1 MNNLRLN
8 PKTAI
13 AKRAPRSATGKAVFG
28 LNGHWA
34 APTNGATTQESPS
47 RERTMKAING
57 RIMVNSRYRVQMA
70 VATGFDILKIQT
82 FNPKRSGREKPE
94 S

>member
-1 MNNLRLN
+1 
-8 PKTAI
+8 
-13 AKRAPRSATGKAVFG
+13 
-28 LNGHWA
+28 
-34 APTNGATTQESPS
+34 
-47 RERTMKAING
+47 MKAING
-57 RIMVNSRYRVQMA
+57 RIMVNSRCRVQMA